1 MRRLGVIIASASALA
16 ASVAITGGA
25 QATPF
30 AAPEAMRAAAG
41 HVDPIENVQVFVWSG
56 RRYCWYDDGWHG
68 PGWYWCGFAWRRG
81 SGWGGGSGWH
91 GWRRGGGGAV
101 RGRGGERRGVEGRG
115 GERRGMGGRGGER
128 RGMVGR
134 GG

>member
-1 MRRLGVIIASASALA
+1 MRRLGVIIAAASALA

-41 HVDPIENVQVFVWSG
+41 HVDPIENVQVFVWHG

-68 PGWYWCGFAWRRG
+68 PGFYWCGYAWRSG
-81 SGWGGGSGWH
+81 IGWGGGVGW
-91 GWRRGGGGAV
+91 GRRRAPGPP
-101 RGRGGERRGVEGRG
+101 RGVGPGGVGPHGLRDARG
-115 GERRGMGGRGGER
+115 H
-128 RGMVGR
+128 
-134 GG
+134 